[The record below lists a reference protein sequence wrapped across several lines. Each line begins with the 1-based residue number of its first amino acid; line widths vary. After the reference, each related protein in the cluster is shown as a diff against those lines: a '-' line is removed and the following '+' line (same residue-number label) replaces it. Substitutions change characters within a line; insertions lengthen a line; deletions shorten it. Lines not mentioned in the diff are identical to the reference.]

1 MGERR
6 EYPAFI
12 VNNGPKPV
20 NFDFKFFPG
29 MRNMEDNY

>member
-12 VNNGPKPV
+12 VNNGPTPV
-20 NFDFKFFPG
+20 NFDFFFQPG
-29 MRNMEDNY
+29 IKTKDDHY